1 MNIIKKIK
9 LRIDSIIDK
18 YLISEESYAR
28 KIGVKIGEG
37 CNISTK
43 SFSSEPWLITIGN
56 NVRIARDVQILTH
69 GGLWS
74 IRKMDKKYK
83 NLEYFGK
90 INIKDNV
97 YIGQGAII
105 MPGVTIEENCIVGAA
120 SIVTKSIPKG
130 SVVAG
135 NPARFVS
142 NIDSFIENILKYDN
156 GLHGSSLEEKK
167 AKSLEMKEEEFMIK
181 PFLKV
186 N

>member
-1 MNIIKKIK
+1 MNVFKKIGQ
-9 LRIDSIIDK
+9 IIESNINK
-18 YLISEESYAR
+18 HLISPEAYAR
-28 KIGVKIGEG
+28 KIGVTIGKG

-43 SFSSEPWLITIGN
+43 DFSSEPWLIHIGN
-56 NVRIARDVQILTH
+56 NVRIARNVQLLTH

-90 INIKDNV
+90 IQIKDNV
-97 YIGQGAII
+97 YIGQGTII

-120 SIVTKSIPKG
+120 SIVTKSVPKG

-142 NIDSFIENILKYDN
+142 KIDDFIENISKYDN
-156 GLHGSSLEEKK
+156 GLHGSTVQKK
-167 AKSLEMKEEEFMIK
+167 KEKSLLMSEDEFMKK

-186 N
+186 K